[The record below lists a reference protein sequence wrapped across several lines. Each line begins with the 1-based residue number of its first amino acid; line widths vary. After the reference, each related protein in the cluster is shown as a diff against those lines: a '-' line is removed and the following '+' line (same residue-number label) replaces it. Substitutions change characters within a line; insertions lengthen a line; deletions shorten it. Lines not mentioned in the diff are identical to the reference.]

1 MIGCTGPAI
10 PRISGRLPI
19 VQRPPVSE
27 LQRSGR
33 MSYARWRQ
41 AMNIGEVCT
50 REVYIVTQGEALV
63 QAARE
68 MLRRHVGAIVVVQPE
83 GKLVRP
89 VGMVTDRD
97 IVREQLS
104 RDADLRSLKV
114 ADVMSKD
121 LLTLPETSEV
131 SEAIERMSSKA
142 VRRAPVVSSSGD
154 LVGIVS
160 LDDLL

>member
-1 MIGCTGPAI
+1 
-10 PRISGRLPI
+10 
-19 VQRPPVSE
+19 
-27 LQRSGR
+27 
-33 MSYARWRQ
+33 
-41 AMNIGEVCT
+41 MNIGEVCT
-50 REVYIVTQGEALV
+50 REVYIVAPGEALT

-83 GKLVRP
+83 GKLVLP
-89 VGMVTDRD
+89 VGIVTDRD

-121 LLTLPETSEV
+121 LLTLADTSEV

-142 VRRAPVVSSSGD
+142 VRRAPVVSGSGD

-160 LDDLL
+160 LDDLLAVMMEEFSGLARLVAAQPKRERAVAQGATARHA